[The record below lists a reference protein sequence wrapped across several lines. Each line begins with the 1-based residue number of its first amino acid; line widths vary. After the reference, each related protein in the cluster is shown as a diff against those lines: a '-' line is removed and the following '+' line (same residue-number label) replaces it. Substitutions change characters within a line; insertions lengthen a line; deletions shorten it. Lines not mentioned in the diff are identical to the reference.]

1 MTITHEATI
10 ALQEVKHLNHTH
22 QAPLIYRDISA
33 SKMAIPVKTGIKM
46 SEEMETWRKQYLY
59 NFSERAIGVS
69 DKQLDEGWGEAHQPK
84 AQER

>member
-1 MTITHEATI
+1 
-10 ALQEVKHLNHTH
+10 
-22 QAPLIYRDISA
+22 
-33 SKMAIPVKTGIKM
+33 MAIPVKTGIKM

-59 NFSERAIGVS
+59 NFSECAIGVS